1 MAARP
6 AILGLGV
13 ERANKGTLKMRI
25 RKSIGFLGAGNLA
38 EALIKGLLASGK
50 FGPAQIVASDR
61 ISERIS
67 HLAEAYEIEV
77 YARNHEVARNADII
91 FLTVKPNDVKGVLKE
106 IASDIAPDKLLISAA
121 AGITTTA
128 VEETLKEA
136 GSSGVIPV
144 VRAMPN
150 TPAIVQEGA
159 TAICAGAAAGRAE
172 LKAAGMLFETVG
184 KVVVIDD
191 EALMDVVTGLSGSGP
206 AYVFLFIKAL
216 VEASV
221 AAGLR
226 EDTAKL
232 LASQT
237 MIGAARLALESPK
250 TLDELVRM
258 VASPGGTTVA
268 GIKKLEEGGFKGVVT
283 EAVEAAIKRARELS
297 GAG

>member
-1 MAARP
+1 MF
-6 AILGLGV
+6 I
-13 ERANKGTLKMRI
+13 K
-25 RKSIGFLGAGNLA
+25 KSIGFLGAGNLA
-38 EALIKGLLASGK
+38 EALIKGLIASGK
-50 FGPAQIVASDR
+50 FSPARIVASDR
-61 ISERIS
+61 ISGRIT
-67 HLAEAYEIEV
+67 HLAETYEIKV
-77 YARNHEVARNADII
+77 YARNYEVARNADII
-91 FLTVKPNDVKGVLKE
+91 FLTVKPNDVNGVLKE

-128 VEETLKEA
+128 VEKTIKEA
-136 GSSGVIPV
+136 GMAGVIPV

-150 TPAIVQEGA
+150 TPAIVREGA
-159 TAICAGAAAGRAE
+159 TAICAGTAAGRAE
-172 LKAAGMLFETVG
+172 LEVAGALFESVG

-191 EALMDVVTGLSGSGP
+191 ESLMDVVTGLSGSGP

-232 LASQT
+232 LAAQT
-237 MIGAARLALESPK
+237 MLGAARLALESPR

-297 GAG
+297 AAG